1 MKVACFVSPL
11 VHQRGPCL
19 GLGWSE
25 FLARLLQSL
34 HQEAQCDCLL
44 ITGVWFK
51 EWAIEHGKAQ
61 LLTGIRLVLLDEVRL
76 YRQIRRTGI
85 LPTALDSILHEAE
98 GEDLPAL
105 RIIADAIARQ
115 ADGFEADVVIGFAG
129 AANCVSA
136 LWPRA
141 LRLHIERGHFAKDP
155 YPYSIYFDHLGIHGR
170 SAIAQVDGRDLAYP
184 VTHDGRA
191 LVSAFRSVMTARL
204 RSLDPFT
211 DFDLRGQ
218 FERVFLLP
226 LQISNE
232 VFFDAQ
238 SNYRTQ
244 FEFLY
249 DVLAATP
256 ADVGVVVTEHP
267 SIEPILRR
275 TGLYA
280 NLDLLRRSF
289 PNMIFFEESRL
300 YKTPSQFLVP
310 RVDGVWTVSSSI
322 GHQALLFD
330 STIGSPAGT
339 EISHFADATTF
350 AAFFDRLGQRHPNKS
365 DALLAWLLE
374 RYIVPETIFSDGR
387 WLKDYL
393 ERRIVAAGS
402 AANPIDGFV
411 EIADADR
418 LMAAWT
424 APGADR
430 PLPKA
435 DLWKEDVLPEEMLAE
450 RAALRDERDAML
462 NSTSWR
468 LTAPLRALK
477 RAATGWR
484 ADAA

>member
-1 MKVACFVSPL
+1 
-11 VHQRGPCL
+11 
-19 GLGWSE
+19 
-25 FLARLLQSL
+25 
-34 HQEAQCDCLL
+34 
-44 ITGVWFK
+44 
-51 EWAIEHGKAQ
+51 
-61 LLTGIRLVLLDEVRL
+61 
-76 YRQIRRTGI
+76 
-85 LPTALDSILHEAE
+85 
-98 GEDLPAL
+98 
-105 RIIADAIARQ
+105 
-115 ADGFEADVVIGFAG
+115 
-129 AANCVSA
+129 
-136 LWPRA
+136 
-141 LRLHIERGHFAKDP
+141 
-155 YPYSIYFDHLGIHGR
+155 
-170 SAIAQVDGRDLAYP
+170 
-184 VTHDGRA
+184 
-191 LVSAFRSVMTARL
+191 
-204 RSLDPFT
+204 
-211 DFDLRGQ
+211 
-218 FERVFLLP
+218 
-226 LQISNE
+226 
-232 VFFDAQ
+232 
-238 SNYRTQ
+238 
-244 FEFLY
+244 
-249 DVLAATP
+249 
-256 ADVGVVVTEHP
+256 
-267 SIEPILRR
+267 LRR